1 MVREGR
7 VFISSGSKPDFG
19 STYSVQVLEIGAQV
33 TSGSSGTTIT
43 VRAGHGFAAGDKVMR
58 GTDVTTFSAT
68 NVVASVTSTTV
79 VMNSAYTVAA
89 GDLLVNLAV
98 DSSTAA
104 TPNYDGAG
112 LTVYTTMDYTA
123 TATNNTVTTDAN
135 GRYRYYHRG
144 IARWEL
150 VRTGSTLISLYTDT
164 VAASASVI
172 NVKDYGATGD
182 GTTDDTV
189 AIQSALTA
197 VPSTGGKV
205 YVPAGTYI
213 VSTSLFAK
221 SATHLCGD
229 GIGVT
234 ILKRKAA
241 TQTNSSTTLTGPI
254 LTAGPSVGTAYSNGT
269 PGSKITIS
277 DMTLD
282 CDYTN
287 QTATQASKG
296 NNAIRLLYVSGL
308 TIQRVEAINTL
319 ETAIEAT
326 FSNNVLIDS
335 NVVSAAGKLAA
346 VADANGISVYYGHA
360 TSWGQ
365 NVVITH
371 NRITDIG
378 VSGAFASEGIATYD
392 LDFVT
397 ITDNEIGSIINGA
410 GIEINVTTALA
421 CVGYNISDNQI
432 HDCAGTSGFGVT
444 AGISGTIKGMRVS
457 NNTISNV
464 KVCGLYINFCSGLVV
479 EGNSVYN
486 SNTVVDATY
495 FNAIDILN
503 SDAPNVT
510 SNIVLFSSAAAGVYG
525 IRAFACTN
533 GQFSDNVVKTPTA
546 ACLIV
551 NVGSQNNLVTSNR
564 LVGGTYGVQIHNS
577 GTNSGNYVYANYC
590 SGQST
595 SAYFENSGQTNYLDL
610 LTNGAFTVPG
620 ALTVTGNI
628 AGSGSIRGLKA
639 TEALTTSAAITTAGR
654 MLIDITNTSG
664 SNTPTLVA
672 PSSVDGQILILR
684 CVALTAGTI
693 TLADSGNVALSAAWI
708 PDAGDTLTLIA
719 SGVIFYEIARS
730 AN

>member
-123 TATNNTVTTDAN
+123 TATNNTVQSDAN
-135 GRYRYYHRG
+135 GRYRYYHKG

-150 VRTGSTLISLYTDT
+150 VRSSLTVPIALYVDT
-164 VAASASVI
+164 SEPSDGDQVSYSVRYAHLFAAS
-172 NVKDYGATGD
+172 GTGTSAD
-182 GTTDDTV
+182 PFPGS
-189 AIQSALTA
+189 AILAA
-197 VPSTGGKV
+197 WNDIPKSTGGKV
-205 YVPAGTYI
+205 VLGPYVYDLGSGSIGLNLDYNGTYASGFVLEGSGCGNEETGTVGPAFANDGGTILLYSGTGEAVRVGDFATSGSQWVESFRLSGFKIRQTGTAGTGIGLLLRLFRWSVVEDVNVVDFSVGIATASVSDFNQLNRVRTRDCQTYGVEIGRATNAAGGSLGGTVGQCNGTRLVGADIMLSNRDNGYSAWGVFIHGNSVANTIRDSEFHNFDKATGSSIGGFGAILSNMEAAANPMTTIDANYFEGCFICAVTDNPFGVGLDDYGFTFTNNLCEQIEGKGCWINSGLSGHTSGIVVMGNTFHIPSASSPYNQARAIEIGTYI
-213 VSTSLFAK
+213 DT
-221 SATHLCGD
+221 
-229 GIGVT
+229 GIVM
-234 ILKRKAA
+234 A
-241 TQTNSSTTLTGPI
+241 NSFL
-254 LTAGPSVGTAYSNGT
+254 VG
-269 PGSKITIS
+269 
-277 DMTLD
+277 
-282 CDYTN
+282 
-287 QTATQASKG
+287 
-296 NNAIRLLYVSGL
+296 
-308 TIQRVEAINTL
+308 
-319 ETAIEAT
+319 
-326 FSNNVLIDS
+326 
-335 NVVSAAGKLAA
+335 A
-346 VADANGISVYYGHA
+346 VAGSFPQGNVAYVTGILAENHLVLGSTRFLGA
-360 TSWGQ
+360 MG
-365 NVVITH
+365 IT
-371 NRITDIG
+371 
-378 VSGAFASEGIATYD
+378 
-392 LDFVT
+392 
-397 ITDNEIGSIINGA
+397 
-410 GIEINVTTALA
+410 
-421 CVGYNISDNQI
+421 
-432 HDCAGTSGFGVT
+432 
-444 AGISGTIKGMRVS
+444 
-457 NNTISNV
+457 
-464 KVCGLYINFCSGLVV
+464 
-479 EGNSVYN
+479 
-486 SNTVVDATY
+486 
-495 FNAIDILN
+495 
-503 SDAPNVT
+503 
-510 SNIVLFSSAAAGVYG
+510 
-525 IRAFACTN
+525 
-533 GQFSDNVVKTPTA
+533 
-546 ACLIV
+546 
-551 NVGSQNNLVTSNR
+551 
-564 LVGGTYGVQIHNS
+564 
-577 GTNSGNYVYANYC
+577 
-590 SGQST
+590 
-595 SAYFENSGQTNYLDL
+595 
-610 LTNGAFTVPG
+610 G